1 MVPRWIDRTPQRPDR
16 YLDWL
21 TLNRRTGD
29 ADGWCSVLL
38 QLQVAAGKNPAAH
51 LEKLLAELTA
61 GADAGSS
68 ATILALPAELKLVES
83 RIRELKRKTYVP
95 SGDEDAGLSFFVYM
109 PESRI
114 YAGGDFAHKQHYRIR
129 FAGPPIP
136 GFDCERASEIS
147 APPAKAPKHTG
158 SSVAIGVIDHAIA
171 FANERFREKARAGN
185 GGAVERSRVRR
196 LWIQDIERAGFAAG
210 GAVVFGR
217 QLTDG
222 DINKAIERSAARTGV
237 VNESSVY
244 AETGA
249 VSFDR
254 ALHQATAWRAGHGTH
269 VLDVAAGYDPADP
282 AGANRPILAV
292 QLPEAVTHET
302 SGVTLASYVLQALR
316 QIMHWA
322 DTIEAA
328 PLPLVVNFSYGL
340 YAGPKNG
347 MHLIE
352 REIARL
358 VDHRNRMHPDKP
370 TVVVVP
376 SGNFYRERVTARLSL
391 APGEK
396 QALDWV
402 ILPDSG
408 TPSFLEIWT
417 ERSGSGPPVSVTLAS
432 PGGIAGPLAPPAN
445 GVCKVLVDDD
455 NPVCAVTYDA
465 EGGVTGSP
473 LARVLVAVN
482 PTRSFSRRTPLAPS
496 GCWTVTVENTSS
508 RSRDIDLYIQ
518 RQDTVPGD
526 EPPGRQSYFDHQDA
540 FGRDEVKPEAG
551 NLDSGDYDQLLPRCP
566 IKHEGS
572 LSALATHRG
581 LVVVGAAMAARD
593 SDQPQPA
600 RYTSSGPVKSREGPD
615 FAAVADLD
623 RAHLGTIAAGTRSG
637 SAVILTGTSIAAPQI
652 TRALA
657 DVGGDLRRLKQKL
670 GVSATAP
677 RDPRTG
683 WAIVGDRVRPDI
695 PRRRRPH

>member
-1 MVPRWIDRTPQRPDR
+1 MAPRWIDRVPQRPDR

-21 TLNRRTGD
+21 ALNRRAGE

-38 QLQVAAGKNPAAH
+38 QLQVAAGKNPAAN
-51 LEKLLAELTA
+51 LETLLAELTA
-61 GADAGSS
+61 DADGDAS
-68 ATILALPAELKLVES
+68 ATILALPSELKLIET
-83 RIRELKRKTYVP
+83 RIRELKRNSYVP
-95 SGDEDAGLSFFVYM
+95 SGDEDAGLAFFVYM

-114 YAGGDFAHKQHYRIR
+114 YVAGDYAHRHHYRVR

-136 GFDCERASEIS
+136 DFDSERTRDIS
-147 APPAKAPKHTG
+147 APPAKVPKHAG
-158 SSVAIGVIDHAIA
+158 STVAIGVIDHAIA

-185 GGAVERSRVRR
+185 GGSVQRSRVRR
-196 LWIQDIERAGFAAG
+196 LWIQHIERAGSVQG
-210 GAVVFGR
+210 SGIDFGR
-217 QLTDG
+217 HLTDG
-222 DINKAIERSAARTGV
+222 DINKALERSAARTGL
-237 VNESSVY
+237 VNEGSVY

-249 VSFDR
+249 VSFNR
-254 ALHQATAWRAGHGTH
+254 ELHQATAWRAGHGTH

-282 AGANRPILAV
+282 AGASRPILAV

-302 SGVTLASYVLQALR
+302 SGVTLASYALQALR

-328 PLPLVVNFSYGL
+328 PLPLVVNFSYGI

-358 VDHRNRMHPDKP
+358 ADHRNRSHPDKP

-391 APGEK
+391 APGER
-396 QALDWV
+396 QSLDWV
-402 ILPDSG
+402 ILPDNG
-408 TPSFLEIWT
+408 KPSFIEIWT
-417 ERSGSGPPVSVTLAS
+417 EKSGTGAPVSVTLTP
-432 PGGIAGPLAPPAN
+432 PGGVAGPTVMPPD
-445 GVCKVLVDDD
+445 GGCKVMVDHDK
-455 NPVCAVTYDA
+455 PVCAVTFDA
-465 EGGVTGSP
+465 DGGIASSP

-482 PTRSFSRRTPLAPS
+482 PTKLFASRTPPAPA

-508 RSRDIDLYIQ
+508 RVVAVDMYIQ

-526 EPPGRQSYFDHQDA
+526 EPPGRQSYFEHPDA
-540 FGRDEVKPEAG
+540 FGRDEAG
-551 NLDSGDYDQLLPRCP
+551 VDAGSLDSGDYDQFLPRCP

-572 LSALATHRG
+572 LSALATHPG

-593 SDQPQPA
+593 SDPAGPA

-623 RAHLGTIAAGTRSG
+623 RAQLGTVAAGTRSG

-670 GVSATAP
+670 GVPATAP
-677 RDPRTG
+677 RHPRTG
-683 WAIVGDRVRPDI
+683 WAIVSDRVRPDI